1 MRITTYKTY
10 IDANQHNFL
19 VKENS
24 TNYTAVKSLNTPF
37 QIYEVMKNVF
47 HLHELAEEETYLIC
61 LNSSNIPTGFF
72 LVGKGTV
79 NACPINT
86 RDIFIRALLSSAVR
100 IVLCHNHPSQDT
112 TASKQDIF
120 LTKKVQE
127 AGTLLGIPLADH
139 IIICENSYF
148 SFYEADML

>member
-1 MRITTYKTY
+1 MPVLSI
-10 IDANQHNFL
+10 Q
-19 VKENS
+19 E
-24 TNYTAVKSLNTPF
+24 
-37 QIYEVMKNVF
+37 
-47 HLHELAEEETYLIC
+47 
-61 LNSSNIPTGFF
+61 
-72 LVGKGTV
+72 
-79 NACPINT
+79 
-86 RDIFIRALLSSAVR
+86 IFSSAVR